1 MLNCFLRKVK
11 ESTKNFK
18 LIELPSC
25 SMEKMHLSANKYSFF
40 INGSMLGAL
49 SVKHVLVGI
58 SVL

>member
-40 INGSMLGAL
+40 INVCLLNINKYLAVCL
-49 SVKHVLVGI
+49 VL
-58 SVL
+58 

>member
-25 SMEKMHLSANKYSFF
+25 SVEKMHLSANKYSFF
-40 INGSMLGAL
+40 INVSLLNINRYLAVCL
-49 SVKHVLVGI
+49 VL
-58 SVL
+58 